1 MTEELRQDI
10 QRRVRTVQ
18 QHYHHGG
25 PALRAV
31 WMVVALVVIV
41 GGLAM
46 IVLPGP
52 ATIVIPIGLAMFAVR
67 FRWAQW
73 ALRQV
78 IDRGVRLQRRYA
90 KASPLVRLASTGL
103 VVGGAAALTLL
114 VLR

>member
-10 QRRVRTVQ
+10 QRRVRAVQ
-18 QHYHHGG
+18 RHYHHGG

-31 WMVVALVVIV
+31 WMVVALIMILS
-41 GGLAM
+41 GLAM
-46 IVLPGP
+46 MVLPGP
-52 ATIVIPIGLAMFAVR
+52 ATIVIPIGLAMLAVR

-78 IDRGVRLQRRYA
+78 IDRGVRVQRWYA

-103 VVGGAAALTLL
+103 VLGGAAALVLV